1 MIRNN
6 PILSLA
12 LVPVFALLVAC
23 GEEEVVEA
31 GFLPSVSAAVVEAV
45 DLREEIKASGDLQAR
60 LHTTI
65 AAEIEGRVTEIA
77 VDEGGAVEMGQV
89 VLEIDP
95 ERRRLELDAKRAQL
109 AQARAAYRKEK
120 RNTDRIRK
128 LRSEN
133 VASVQQLEEA
143 ETALQLAASRI
154 AAERAALGVSERALA
169 DASVTAPFAGLIARR
184 DVQLGEFVQPGT
196 ALVELVALDPL
207 EVVFSLTELDTERV
221 RSGQS
226 VDVAVGAFS
235 GRTFEGIVRFISPTV
250 DPATRTL
257 RIKAE
262 IANDEGLLR
271 PGLFARVNLGVAPRS
286 GVVMVPEEALIQR
299 SDSAMLFKIDDAGRV
314 KRVQV
319 DTGAQHEGRIEVRGD
334 VAPGE
339 RVVRRGHG
347 GLADGAMVV
356 VREDEP
362 SAVAAGPAMV
372 PAKHE
377 KPTATAKTEDA
388 EDGTPL

>member
-6 PILSLA
+6 LLSSIAFASA
-12 LVPVFALLVAC
+12 LVLCVGC
-23 GEEEVVEA
+23 GEEEVAEA
-31 GFLPSVSAAVVEAV
+31 EFLPSVSAALVESV

-65 AAEIEGRVTEIA
+65 AAEIEGRVTEIS
-77 VDEGGAVEMGQV
+77 VDEGGSVEAGQV

-95 ERRRLELDAKRAQL
+95 QRRQLELDAKRAQL
-109 AQARAAYRKEK
+109 AQARANYLKEK
-120 RNTDRIRK
+120 RQTDRIRK
-128 LRSEN
+128 LRTEK
-133 VASVQQLEEA
+133 VASQQQLEEA
-143 ETALQLAASRI
+143 DTALLLASSRVE
-154 AAERAALGVSERALA
+154 AERAALGVAERALA
-169 DASVTAPFAGLIARR
+169 DASVSAPFAGLIAKRE
-184 DVQLGEFVQPGT
+184 VQLGEFVQPGT
-196 ALVELVALDPL
+196 SLVELVALDPL

-226 VDVAVGAFS
+226 VDVVVGAFPD
-235 GRTFEGIVRFISPTV
+235 RVFEGVVRFISPTV

-262 IANDEGLLR
+262 IDNSDGLLR
-271 PGLFARVNLGVAPRS
+271 PGLFARVNMGVAPRN

-299 SDSAMLFKIDDAGRV
+299 SDGAVLFKITEDGRV
-314 KRVQV
+314 KRVTV
-319 DTGAQHEGRIEVRGD
+319 DTGTQNAGRIEVRGD

-356 VREDEP
+356 VREGEP
-362 SAVAAGPAMV
+362 SAVASGAEVV
-372 PAKHE
+372 PAKHRE
-377 KPTATAKTEDA
+377 STAAASHEDA
-388 EDGTPL
+388 DEGTPL